1 MLKGYKTILAN
12 LVMLAPILFDILVS
26 NEFRQLIAAAYLP
39 YYSLG
44 VLVVNLYLRTITTTP
59 VGKR

>member
-26 NEFRQLIAAAYLP
+26 SEFRQLIPSVYLP

-44 VLVVNLYLRTITTTP
+44 VLVVNMYLRTLTTTP